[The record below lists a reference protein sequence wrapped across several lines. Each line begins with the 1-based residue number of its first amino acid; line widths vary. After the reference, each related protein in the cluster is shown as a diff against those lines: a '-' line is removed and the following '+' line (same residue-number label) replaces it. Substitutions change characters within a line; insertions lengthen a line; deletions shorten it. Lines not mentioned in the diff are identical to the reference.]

1 MGFVHHANYFRYLE
15 LCRTEML
22 RAAGG
27 CYRDVEEAGEFVV
40 VVKAE
45 IAYKTPARYD
55 DLLNVHLEITNIG
68 QAKAVHNYT
77 ITRGRET
84 IATSELTLAVVNRE
98 GKLIPI
104 PDWMREKLVSR

>member
-27 CYRDVEEAGEFVV
+27 CYRDVEESGEFVV

-45 IAYKTPARYD
+45 ISYRTPARYD
-55 DLLNVHLEITNIG
+55 DLLNIHLEITKLG
-68 QAKAVHNYT
+68 QAKVVHSYT
-77 ITRGRET
+77 ITRGHEI
-84 IATSELTLAVVNRE
+84 IATSELTLAVVDRD

-104 PDWMREKLVSR
+104 PAWMREKLVEQ